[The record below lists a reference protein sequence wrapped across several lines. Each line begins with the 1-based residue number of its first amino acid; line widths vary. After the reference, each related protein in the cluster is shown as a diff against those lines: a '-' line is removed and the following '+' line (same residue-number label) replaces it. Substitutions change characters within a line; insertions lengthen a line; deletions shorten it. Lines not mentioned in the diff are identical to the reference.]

1 MAVAAID
8 FRTRRTRELF
18 CCFVHG
24 AGRSLPAV
32 VVDCY
37 AFEDFGELSDV
48 FGSFGAA
55 AKQVLW
61 EPSLHFPVD
70 EPEAHD
76 SS

>member
-24 AGRSLPAV
+24 AGRLLPAV
-32 VVDCY
+32 VDDCY
-37 AFEDFGELSDV
+37 AFEDFGELSDD
-48 FGSFGAA
+48 FDALETLRSRSKA
-55 AKQVLW
+55 
-61 EPSLHFPVD
+61 PSLHFLAD
-70 EPEAHD
+70 EPEAHN

>member
-24 AGRSLPAV
+24 AGRLLPAV

-37 AFEDFGELSDV
+37 AFEDFGELSDDLE
-48 FGSFGAA
+48 
-55 AKQVLW
+55 LW
-61 EPSLHFPVD
+61 ERLQSRSQAHSLHFPVR
-70 EPEAHD
+70 EPEAHG